1 MDQWFLA
8 AISIRAFILQLRVP
22 YINSVFSFSLE
33 YCLRSIWPL
42 NYFMDK
48 YIGQIVKTISKDG
61 ITSLDRI
68 QRREY
73 RIRAKW
79 HPHIFHITISVSY
92 FYYLNSKNFII
103 TNLVP
108 LLVLTFYFLFCSSWH
123 RVCFAEF
130 EIVAF
135 GRLRWQQC
143 RRRSG
148 KRQTRQRTWGW
159 LIIEPFEKQPNSFCV
174 RLLTER
180 HQQPSQPSYL
190 IVYA

>member
-1 MDQWFLA
+1 
-8 AISIRAFILQLRVP
+8 
-22 YINSVFSFSLE
+22 
-33 YCLRSIWPL
+33 
-42 NYFMDK
+42 MDK
-48 YIGQIVKTISKDG
+48 YVGQIVKTISKDG

-79 HPHIFHITISVSY
+79 HPYIFHITISVSY

-103 TNLVP
+103 TNLVSP
-108 LLVLTFYFLFCSSWH
+108 LVLTFYFLFCSSRH

-135 GRLRWQQC
+135 SRLRWQQC

-159 LIIEPFEKQPNSFCV
+159 LIIEPFEKQPNSFCI